1 MPPLIKPQHP
11 PSTTRADSH
20 ERPSDLSSPR
30 SLSVP
35 SPRGLALPPLPMKGE
50 IWLAG
55 LGQREGSP
63 LQVLVVSCDAMKLA
77 PRRTVLP
84 LQPCEP
90 SFEGTLTRFAVAA
103 TPETGLQ
110 QMVAVDAEMSRAMA
124 VQYLTRC
131 VGRVPAELMLDI
143 TDGLSLVL
151 GCV

>member
-11 PSTTRADSH
+11 PSTRTDSSD
-20 ERPSDLSSPR
+20 RPLDLSSPR
-30 SLSVP
+30 ALSVP
-35 SPRGLALPPLPMKGE
+35 SSRGLALPRLPLKGE

-63 LQVLVVSCDAMKLA
+63 LQVLVVSCDAMKHS

-84 LQPCEP
+84 LQPCEQD
-90 SFEGTLTRFAVAA
+90 FEGTLTRFAVAA

-131 VGRVPAELMLDI
+131 VGRVHAELMLDI